1 MWNKKNITPHCL
13 RHSYATH
20 LIESGVRLQDVK
32 DLLGHTSII
41 TTCKYTH
48 LTSRTENNT
57 RQSIND
63 LMKDFSIRWGNIS

>member
-1 MWNKKNITPHCL
+1 MWHKKNITPHCL

-32 DLLGHTSII
+32 DILGHTSIV
-41 TTCKYTH
+41 TTCRYTH

-57 RQSIND
+57 HQAINN
-63 LMKDFSIRWGNIS
+63 LMNDFSIHWGNIS

>member
-1 MWNKKNITPHCL
+1 M
-13 RHSYATH
+13 
-20 LIESGVRLQDVK
+20 DVK
-32 DLLGHTSII
+32 DLLGHTSIV

-57 RQSIND
+57 RQAIND